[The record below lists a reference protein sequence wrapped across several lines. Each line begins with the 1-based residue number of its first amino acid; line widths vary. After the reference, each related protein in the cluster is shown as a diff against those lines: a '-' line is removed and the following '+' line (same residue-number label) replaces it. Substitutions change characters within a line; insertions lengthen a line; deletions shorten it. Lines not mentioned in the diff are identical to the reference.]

1 SPRAPAPR
9 RSCGATACAAT
20 CRWPRCR
27 WVFPWRSCVGIPD
40 SETLEHGD
48 LAALHFH
55 AITFAGLVVVACEM
69 QRAVHHHVGPVGID
83 RLAVAYRL
91 AADHVGADHQV
102 TEWQVRIDGHA
113 ALRLLGRRERKHVGG
128 LVLATP

>member
-1 SPRAPAPR
+1 
-9 RSCGATACAAT
+9 
-20 CRWPRCR
+20 
-27 WVFPWRSCVGIPD
+27 
-40 SETLEHGD
+40 
-48 LAALHFH
+48 
-55 AITFAGLVVVACEM
+55 
-69 QRAVHHHVGPVGID
+69 VGID

-128 LVLATP
+128 LVLATPQAIELAAFALAHDAHRDFAAITAPAQRRRGPAIHARPRRRPGPGATREVQLQAVRTTHVLSEGA